1 MAAFSLSRRRLGLL
15 LCPWILWA
23 SAAAASSDSIRIGRA
38 SGDIRIDGYLEDEA
52 WRTAERVETWFE
64 TRPGDNVEPKVE
76 NVAFLAYD
84 ENFLYAGFE
93 FRDPDPAK
101 IRAPLA
107 NRDNVPSSTDYGG
120 LIIDANNDG
129 RTAQMFLAN
138 PRGIQYD
145 AISSDASGEDS
156 APDFFWESAGRI
168 GPEGWVLE
176 LKIPFSSLRYIES
189 DPEQWRIL
197 LYRNWPREF
206 RYQMFSS
213 RLPRESTCFICN
225 SRPLVGL
232 AGLPSGDHWVAAP
245 YIASRQLSE
254 PREGVLGNP
263 LESGDVTSELG
274 VDAKWLPNPKTIL
287 DLTVNPDFS
296 QIEAD
301 APLISDNER
310 FALFYPE
317 KRPFFLESVDLFQTP
332 LTAVYTRTF
341 TSPRWGARA
350 TGSSNGTS
358 YTVLVGEDRGGGS
371 VIIPGSQGSDLVD
384 QDQEATVAMGR
395 YRRDFGQSF
404 VSVLFSGRELADG
417 SYNRVV
423 GPDFRWQ
430 VTDSDVVTGQVLIS
444 ESRTPQLPDIAEEW
458 DGRRLSGY
466 ASELWWYRQK
476 RHWDFFALYN
486 DLSDD
491 FRADNGFV
499 PQVGFRRG
507 YWEIGRSFYPE
518 EKPISRLR
526 VFTISD
532 YKVDRDG
539 ELLSKWIRPGFGF
552 DSLLNSFVRV
562 EAILEET
569 RSGDRTFK
577 RNRIQPQF
585 VLRPAG
591 VVSEIEFIGQF
602 GDEIDFVNDR
612 LGNGVNLSLEVELR
626 PSDHLEVEVEADRR
640 SLDVSTEDGV
650 SGRLFTAEVAQIE
663 ATYTFNARSWLRLIG
678 QWRRTKR
685 RPELYDEPDDY
696 ERLSE
701 ALNGSLVFAYKL
713 NWQTVLYLGF
723 GDSHEL
729 DRLDRLEPSGRE
741 AFLKLSYAFQ
751 G

>member
-1 MAAFSLSRRRLGLL
+1 VCL
-15 LCPWILWA
+15 
-23 SAAAASSDSIRIGRA
+23 SAAAASGAPIRIGRK
-38 SGDIRIDGYLEDEA
+38 SGDIEIDGRIGEAA
-52 WRTAERVETWFE
+52 WRSAEKVETWFE

-76 NVAFLAYD
+76 SIAYLAYD
-84 ENFLYAGFE
+84 DEFLYAAFD
-93 FRDPDPAK
+93 FRDSEPARIK
-101 IRAPLA
+101 APLA

-120 LIIDANNDG
+120 LLIDANNDG

-168 GPEGWVLE
+168 GPDGWVLE
-176 LKIPFSSLRYIES
+176 VKIPFSSLRYTES

-206 RYQMFSS
+206 RYQIFSS

-232 AGLPSGDHWVAAP
+232 EGLPSGGHWVAAP
-245 YIASRQLSE
+245 YVVSRQLSE
-254 PREGVLGNP
+254 PKDGVLGNP
-263 LESGDVTSELG
+263 IASGDATSEVGL
-274 VDAKWLPNPKTIL
+274 DAKWLPNPNTIF
-287 DLTVNPDFS
+287 DVTVNPDFS

-341 TSPRWGARA
+341 TSPRWGGRA

-358 YTVLVGEDRGGGS
+358 YTLLVGEDRGGGS
-371 VIIPGSQGSDLVD
+371 VVIPGSQGSDLVD

-417 SYNRVV
+417 SYNRVA

-430 VTDSDVVTGQVLIS
+430 VSGSDVVTGQLLLS
-444 ESRTPQLPDIAEEW
+444 ESRTPQLPDLAEEW
-458 DGRRLSGY
+458 DGRRLSGH

-476 RHWDFFALYN
+476 KRWDFFVLYN

-507 YWEIGRSFYPE
+507 YWEFGRTFYPQA
-518 EKPISRLR
+518 KAISRLR
-526 VFTISD
+526 AFTVSD
-532 YKVDRDG
+532 YKVDQEG
-539 ELLSKWIRPGFGF
+539 ELLTKWIRPGFGF

-562 EAILEET
+562 ELILEET
-569 RSGDRTFK
+569 RSGDLVFE
-577 RNRIQPQF
+577 RNRIQPRIM
-585 VLRPAG
+585 LRPG
-591 VVSEIEFIGQF
+591 RVISEIELVGQF

-612 LGNGVNLSLEVELR
+612 LGEGVNLSLEVELR
-626 PSDHLEVEVEADRR
+626 PSDHLHVELEADRR
-640 SLDVSTEDGV
+640 QLDVTTERGV
-650 SGRLFTAEVAQIE
+650 SGRLFTAEVAQLE
-663 ATYTFNARSWLRLIG
+663 GTYTFNARSWLRLIA
-678 QWRRTKR
+678 QWRSTTR
-685 RPELYDEPDDY
+685 RPDLYDEPDDY
-696 ERLSE
+696 EPFSE
-701 ALNGSLVFAYKL
+701 AFNGSLVFAYKL

-723 GDSHEL
+723 GDSREL
-729 DRLDRLEPSGRE
+729 DELERLEPSGRE
-741 AFLKLSYAFQ
+741 AFLKISYAFQ